1 MKKNGFIGFFTL
13 SLCLLSLSLA
23 SCGGKKDANGWYTN
37 FDDAKK
43 AAMAKNKSIVLFVNS
58 IYDDESTADGVKL
71 LTQTNEFTR
80 AVSEDFVCLHFDFT
94 TIPEIMGKSME
105 GLTGKEQKELEKK
118 QRALKEQFAYADMYA
133 VRDTPACVIL
143 SKEGFYITQVNFDYL
158 DTSISGYKSCLYL
171 EIGTVEDFDAL
182 LKKARKG
189 SVTERMAA
197 YDELYGSVEEMVQP
211 AMIALWKEAVKADKN
226 NVTGSV
232 GKFIMTSASVDAYEK
247 ISERKF
253 EDGANVYQ
261 KYAEDSRLSA
271 DEKQTLL
278 FYAAQ
283 VLLTS
288 GSTQYDKIALILQS
302 AIDASPESQY
312 AETLK
317 SYLSEMADDKSA
329 EDKSRENEK

>member
-58 IYDDESTADGVKL
+58 IYDDETTADGVKL

-133 VRDTPACVIL
+133 VR
-143 SKEGFYITQVNFDYL
+143 
-158 DTSISGYKSCLYL
+158 
-171 EIGTVEDFDAL
+171 
-182 LKKARKG
+182 
-189 SVTERMAA
+189 
-197 YDELYGSVEEMVQP
+197 
-211 AMIALWKEAVKADKN
+211 
-226 NVTGSV
+226 
-232 GKFIMTSASVDAYEK
+232 
-247 ISERKF
+247 
-253 EDGANVYQ
+253 
-261 KYAEDSRLSA
+261 
-271 DEKQTLL
+271 
-278 FYAAQ
+278 
-283 VLLTS
+283 
-288 GSTQYDKIALILQS
+288 
-302 AIDASPESQY
+302 
-312 AETLK
+312 
-317 SYLSEMADDKSA
+317 
-329 EDKSRENEK
+329 